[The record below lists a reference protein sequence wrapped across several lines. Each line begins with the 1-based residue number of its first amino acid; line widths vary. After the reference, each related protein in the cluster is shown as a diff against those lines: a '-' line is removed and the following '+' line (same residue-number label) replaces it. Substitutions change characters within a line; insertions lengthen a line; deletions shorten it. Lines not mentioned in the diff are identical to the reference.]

1 MRLLKL
7 QLFNLFGIFN
17 HDIDYNQ
24 DERVTLITAPNG
36 YGKTIALKTVYN
48 LFNKRFAFFIKL
60 SFDKII
66 FSFDNNRT
74 IEIVK
79 IDKEENQVIR
89 FILKENSSE
98 NSSFEYP
105 SKKLISQIKSG
116 MPNSMLEEFTPHFI
130 ERIGRDEWLNE
141 LTNEVLTFEEIVY
154 QFSEYLPEHI
164 IRRYDIEIPKEFLI
178 LLDSFQVYF
187 IQEQRLV
194 LRQPV
199 PDHRFRREVVITD
212 TIEKYSNELSSLIK
226 QKIGEYAQITQSLD
240 SSFPKRLFQEQTNS
254 KDTVDLKNRL
264 TTLQEK
270 RQKTSKYGLL
280 KLDEDTFFK
289 EDYIKESD
297 TRVLS
302 LYISDSE
309 EKLSVFDS
317 LVNRIEIFTKILNER
332 RFNFKS
338 IEIDKDKGF
347 VFKTKNDL
355 SLKLTELSSGEQHEV
370 VLLFELL
377 FKAKENS
384 LVLID
389 EPEISLH
396 VVWQKAFLND
406 IREIINLQKIDVAI
420 ATHSPQIINERWD
433 LTVNLEASKVE

>member
-7 QLFNLFGIFN
+7 ELLNLFGIFN
-17 HDIDYNQ
+17 HSIDYDL

-36 YGKTIALKTVYN
+36 YGKTITLKCIYN
-48 LFNKRFAFFIKL
+48 LFNEKFDFFLKL
-60 SFDKII
+60 SFDKIT
-66 FSFDNNRT
+66 FSFNNNKT
-74 IEIVK
+74 IEIIK
-79 IDKEENQVIR
+79 CENETIE
-89 FILKENSSE
+89 FILKENDE
-98 NSSFEYP
+98 EISSFEYP
-105 SKKLISQIKSG
+105 SKK
-116 MPNSMLEEFTPHFI
+116 SMLRIKRRPPPGLIDDFTPPYI
-130 ERIGRDEWLNE
+130 IRIDKEQWANE
-141 LTNEVLTFEEIVY
+141 LTNEILSFENIIQ
-154 QFSEYLPEHI
+154 QFRDYLPKEI
-164 IRRYDIEIPKEFLI
+164 IEKYDIEIPKDFSNI
-178 LLDSFQVYF
+178 LNTLEVYF

-194 LRQPV
+194 LRQPISE
-199 PDHRFRREVVITD
+199 HRFRREIVITD
-212 TIEKYSNELSSLIK
+212 TIEKYSNEIGILIQ

-240 SSFPKRLFQEQTNS
+240 SSFPKRLFQEKTGAKNS
-254 KDTVDLKNRL
+254 ASLKERL
-264 TTLQEK
+264 NKLQEK
-270 RQKTSKYGLL
+270 RKKTSNYGLL

-289 EDYIKESD
+289 EQEIKESD
-297 TRVLS
+297 AKVLS

-317 LVNRIEIFTKILNER
+317 LVDQIEIFTKILNER

-347 VFKTKNDL
+347 VFKAKNDL
-355 SLKLTELSSGEQHEV
+355 SLNLKPTELSSGEQHEV

-406 IREIINLQKIDVAI
+406 IQEIIKLRRIDVVI

-433 LTVNLEASKVE
+433 LTVNLKASENE

>member
-7 QLFNLFGIFN
+7 ELLNLFGIFN
-17 HDIDYNQ
+17 HSIDYDQ

-36 YGKTIALKTVYN
+36 FGKTITLKCIYN
-48 LFNKRFAFFIKL
+48 LFNEKFDFFLKL
-60 SFDKII
+60 SFDKIT
-66 FSFDNNRT
+66 FSFSNNKT
-74 IEIVK
+74 IEIIK
-79 IDKEENQVIR
+79 GENETIK
-89 FILKENSSE
+89 FILKENDRE
-98 NSSFEYP
+98 ISSFEYP
-105 SKKLISQIKSG
+105 SKKSMSRIKRRLPLSLIDDFA
-116 MPNSMLEEFTPHFI
+116 PPHI
-130 ERIGRDEWLNE
+130 IRIDKEQWVNE
-141 LTNEVLTFEEIVY
+141 LTNEILSFENIIQ
-154 QFSEYLPEHI
+154 QFRDYLPENI
-164 IRRYDIEIPKEFLI
+164 IEKYDIEIPEDFSII
-178 LLDSFQVYF
+178 LNALEVYF

-194 LRQPV
+194 LRQPISE
-199 PDHRFRREVVITD
+199 HRFRREIVITD
-212 TIEKYSNELSSLIK
+212 TIEKYSKEIGVLIQ

-240 SSFPKRLFQEQTNS
+240 SSFPKRLFQERTDDKNS
-254 KDTVDLKNRL
+254 TSLKERL
-264 TTLQEK
+264 NELQDK
-270 RQKTSKYGLL
+270 RKKTSNYGLL

-289 EDYIKESD
+289 EQDIKESD
-297 TRVLS
+297 AKVLS

-309 EKLSVFDS
+309 KKLSVFDS
-317 LVNRIEIFTKILNER
+317 LVDRIEIFTKILNER

-347 VFKTKNDL
+347 VFKAKNDL
-355 SLKLTELSSGEQHEV
+355 SLNLKPTELSSGEQHEV

-406 IREIINLQKIDVAI
+406 IREIIDLQKIDVVI

-433 LTVNLEASKVE
+433 LTVNLEASENE

>member
-1 MRLLKL
+1 MKLLKL

-17 HDIDYNQ
+17 HNIDYDQ
-24 DERVTLITAPNG
+24 KERVTLITAPNG
-36 YGKTIALKTVYN
+36 YGKTVTLKTIYN

-66 FSFDNNRT
+66 YSFDNDKS
-74 IEIVK
+74 IEIIK
-79 IDKEENQVIR
+79 HKKDDIIEFKLNENNKLI
-89 FILKENSSE
+89 SA
-98 NSSFEYP
+98 FEYP
-105 SKKLISQIKSG
+105 SKKLISQIKRG
-116 MPNSMLEEFTPHFI
+116 MPSSRLEEFVPHFI
-130 ERIGRDEWLNE
+130 KRIGRDEWLNE
-141 LTNEVLTFEEIVY
+141 STNEVLTFEEVVY

-164 IRRYDIEIPKEFLI
+164 IRQYDVEIPKEFLLI
-178 LLDSFQVYF
+178 LDSLQVYF

-194 LRQPV
+194 LRQPIS
-199 PDHRFRREVVITD
+199 DNSFRREVVITD
-212 TIEKYSNELSSLIK
+212 TIEKYSNELSILIK

-240 SSFPKRLFQEQTNS
+240 SSFPKRLFQEKINEDDTS
-254 KDTVDLKNRL
+254 RLKDRL
-264 TTLQEK
+264 NILQEK
-270 RQKTSKYGLL
+270 RHKTSKYGLL
-280 KLDEDTFFK
+280 KLEDDTFFK
-289 EDYIKESD
+289 EDDIKERD
-297 TRVLS
+297 AKMLS
-302 LYISDSE
+302 IYISDN
-309 EKLSVFDS
+309 EKKLFVFDS

-347 VFKTKNDL
+347 VFKTNNDIP
-355 SLKLTELSSGEQHEV
+355 LKLTELSSGEQHEV

-406 IREIINLQKIDVAI
+406 IREIIDLQKIDVVI
-420 ATHSPQIINERWD
+420 ATHSPQIINDRWD
-433 LTVNLEASKVE
+433 LTVNLEASEIE